1 MNKLDQYFN
10 QDALA
15 ASVWQGKYALA
26 NEQTP
31 DDMHRRLAKEFARIE
46 ADEIQKESIL
56 TPEILE
62 KLSEYGRKRKDLT
75 EEEIYELF
83 KDFKYIVPQGS
94 VMSGVGNPLVSSLSN
109 CVVIGQPYDSVGGI
123 MTKDE
128 EFAQLFKR
136 RCGVGLDISTLRPNN
151 AGVTNAAKTTTGAI
165 SFMERYSNTTREI
178 AQMGRR
184 GATMLSIDIRHP
196 DVEDFA
202 TIKQDPTK
210 VTGANVSIQ
219 LRDDF
224 MQAVKDNEDYVLRWP
239 CELEIESTNGY
250 FKGLQYDEL
259 ISDQING
266 NKVYY
271 RKVKAKNLWDTI
283 IKCAHNTAEPG
294 LLFLDKHW
302 DRSPDSV
309 YPEYKGVTTNPCFHE
324 DTLIAVAD
332 GRNAV
337 SIKQLAEEGNDV
349 PVYSVDK
356 KTGLVSIKM
365 GRNPRITG
373 YNKQLVRVHLDKKSH
388 IDVTPDHKFILLNG
402 EEKEAKDL
410 KVGDSLPRF
419 NKVLEP
425 VKTGGNDYYRVHTN
439 VKSATADKI
448 FEHRL
453 IAKFYYENEWNELYD
468 ECKKDGFMA
477 GGVVVH
483 HKDYNPL
490 NNSPQNLQIMT
501 YHEHKS
507 YHANRDT
514 QGEKNG
520 RYSGIT
526 NEEIKEFA
534 LELTRN
540 LGRKFSHCEW
550 QKAAKENG
558 YPMHFS
564 KFRGF
569 TVKGLSDWCAIKL
582 GLQTGNM
589 RLIKLYEKAIEQGYD
604 ATLTNS
610 TLTINKKCEQCGN
623 DFSVNYLRR
632 EQAFCSQSCSCKYQ
646 VHTAEY
652 KEGQKKSYETKKALQ
667 NITKD
672 KQAAIYSQLLFDLG
686 RPPKQKEWEKAC
698 QSLKVPFRVGKT
710 LKLCYKNYQEVK
722 QAGSNYNHKV
732 TGIEYLD
739 GEHTVY
745 NITVDDNHTVG
756 IVTEINEKRGNK
768 WFSGIYTPQCGEI
781 FMQEGSTC
789 RLIAN
794 NLYSYVVNPFTE
806 NAYFDFE
813 SFYEKSYEQQRLTD
827 DLVTL
832 EIEHIDRILDKI
844 KNDPE
849 PDYVKARELR
859 LWETIK
865 QSALNDR
872 RTGSGFTALGD
883 TLAALN
889 LKYDADE
896 ALNMIDKIM
905 ATKMEAE
912 LDCTIDM
919 AITRGT
925 FTGWNVHNE
934 YEYDDKNGVTGTN
947 DFFQF
952 ILEKFPEQANRMMK
966 YGRRNVSFSTTAP
979 TGSLSILTQTTSGI
993 EPIFMVL
1000 YYRRKKINPADKG
1013 VRVDFVDQNGDK
1025 WQEYAVLHP
1034 KFITWYFIKFGQQK
1048 QLASIIE
1055 TKEYLESLPKTEVEE
1070 ILKIS
1075 PWYGSTANDINWL
1088 KRVEIQGIVQ
1098 NYTTHSISSTI
1109 NLPNDVSVEEV
1120 SDIYMHSWEQG
1131 LKGVTVYRDGCR
1143 TGVLISK
1150 PETKDTTFHP
1160 QDAIKR
1166 PKELP
1171 CYIHHITTNK
1181 QPFTVIVGMLD
1192 NNPYEV
1198 FALPGTIM
1206 KNYSNGFLTK
1216 KKKGVYTLTCSL
1228 DEEYSI
1234 ITDITSDMTE
1244 EQETITRLVSGMLRH
1259 GANVKFVTEQLQKT
1273 NGVLTSFTKAIA
1285 RVLKTYI
1292 PDGEKAS
1299 TVCSNCGGTNVVFEE
1314 GCSVCKDCGHSKC
1327 G

>member
-46 ADEIQKESIL
+46 ADEIQKESQL
-56 TPEILE
+56 APEILE

-94 VMSGVGNPLVSSLSN
+94 VMSILGSDKVASLSN
-109 CVVIGQPYDSVGGI
+109 CFVVGHPEGDSYGAI
-123 MTKDE
+123 MHKDQQL
-128 EFAQLFKR
+128 AQLMKR
-136 RCGVGLDISTLRPNN
+136 RGGVGIDISTLRPSG
-151 AGVTNAAKTTTGAI
+151 AKVTNAAGTSTGAA
-165 SFMERYSNTTREI
+165 SFMERYSNTTREVAQCIKGDQKVLTKSGLKQIQDINPNEFVWTKTGWVKVESTLTSESKPLYKIKTTFGNEIICSLDHVFSTPFGDKKIGDLKIGDAVNLLVGTTDIIKSHISLTDETFIEDSNQIVSQHKECTIPLELDESLAYLLGYSHGNGYTEYNNKNIPTLLEVSVPHSHPEIEFKIKTLTKKLFSYDPKVRQGDGAVNRISIGNQHVCCFLSENGLNKVKSTDIIIPDKIWNSTSAVQISYLCGFFDADGYASGSKKGYVWTTTSEEFAKGIQTLLLSLGI
-178 AQMGRR
+178 ASKIHIENREEKGWKSLFSISVTGKYSQTSLVYLFKDSVKISNKSFISKKDNYLSPFKAKDLNISYNKYNFIPDNNHFISISALEKLPQYENNILIQSKIKSIEYVEDNIAYDLSLEKEYLFWCEGFYVHNSGRR
-184 GATMLSIDIRHP
+184 GALMISLDVRHP
-196 DVEDFA
+196 DIEDFV
-202 TIKQDPTK
+202 TKKQDPTK
-210 VTGANVSIQ
+210 VTGANVSVF

-224 MQAVKDNEDYVLRWP
+224 MQAVKEGRDYLLRWP
-239 CELEIESTNGY
+239 CEHESTQNIEDFNY
-250 FKGLQYDEL
+250 NEL
-259 ISDQING
+259 IEVEEEFGVSFYKRI
-266 NKVYY
+266 
-271 RKVKAKNLWDTI
+271 KAKQLWDSI
-283 IKCAHNTAEPG
+283 IKCAHASAEPG
-294 LLFLDKHW
+294 IMFMDKHL
-302 DRSPDSV
+302 DRGSDSV
-309 YPEYKGVTTNPCFHE
+309 YEKYKPVTTNPCSE
-324 DTLIAVAD
+324 I
-332 GRNAV
+332 
-337 SIKQLAEEGNDV
+337 S
-349 PVYSVDK
+349 
-356 KTGLVSIKM
+356 M
-365 GRNPRITG
+365 
-373 YNKQLVRVHLDKKSH
+373 
-388 IDVTPDHKFILLNG
+388 
-402 EEKEAKDL
+402 
-410 KVGDSLPRF
+410 
-419 NKVLEP
+419 
-425 VKTGGNDYYRVHTN
+425 
-439 VKSATADKI
+439 
-448 FEHRL
+448 
-453 IAKFYYENEWNELYD
+453 
-468 ECKKDGFMA
+468 
-477 GGVVVH
+477 
-483 HKDYNPL
+483 
-490 NNSPQNLQIMT
+490 SP
-501 YHEHKS
+501 
-507 YHANRDT
+507 
-514 QGEKNG
+514 
-520 RYSGIT
+520 
-526 NEEIKEFA
+526 
-534 LELTRN
+534 
-540 LGRKFSHCEW
+540 
-550 QKAAKENG
+550 
-558 YPMHFS
+558 
-564 KFRGF
+564 
-569 TVKGLSDWCAIKL
+569 
-582 GLQTGNM
+582 
-589 RLIKLYEKAIEQGYD
+589 YD
-604 ATLTNS
+604 A
-610 TLTINKKCEQCGN
+610 
-623 DFSVNYLRR
+623 
-632 EQAFCSQSCSCKYQ
+632 
-646 VHTAEY
+646 
-652 KEGQKKSYETKKALQ
+652 
-667 NITKD
+667 
-672 KQAAIYSQLLFDLG
+672 
-686 RPPKQKEWEKAC
+686 
-698 QSLKVPFRVGKT
+698 
-710 LKLCYKNYQEVK
+710 
-722 QAGSNYNHKV
+722 
-732 TGIEYLD
+732 
-739 GEHTVY
+739 
-745 NITVDDNHTVG
+745 
-756 IVTEINEKRGNK
+756 
-768 WFSGIYTPQCGEI
+768 
-781 FMQEGSTC
+781 C

-813 SFYEKSYEQQRLTD
+813 SFYKKSYEQQRLAD
-827 DLVTL
+827 DLVVL
-832 EIEHIDRILDKI
+832 EMEHVDRILNKI

-849 PDYVKARELR
+849 PEHVKRDEYE
-859 LWETIK
+859 LWEKIK
-865 QSALNDR
+865 DMTASSR

-896 ALNMIDKIM
+896 ALSVIDKIM

-1048 QLASIIE
+1048 QLTSIIE
-1055 TKEYLESLPKTEVEE
+1055 TKEYLESLPKAEVEE

-1143 TGVLISK
+1143 TGVLIAK